1 MKAKD
6 YVANDA
12 QREKLLTK
20 PKLYAEL
27 DDVRGQAIMYL
38 EAKKEMEK
46 KQKKETD
53 KMEVASKKAAVRQVA
68 SILSMSVVLQKG
80 HSLGEDAE

>member
-12 QREKLLTK
+12 QREKLASK
-20 PKLYAEL
+20 PKLFAEL
-27 DDVRGQAIMYL
+27 EDVRGQAIMYL

-46 KQKKETD
+46 K
-53 KMEVASKKAAVRQVA
+53 
-68 SILSMSVVLQKG
+68 
-80 HSLGEDAE
+80 